1 MMVLLEEARLD
12 ADGTLHVSGWAAG
25 AAPVAF
31 VEVRVDG
38 VKLGNAGYGRAR
50 PDVARDHLQFNGA
63 ANCGFALSA
72 TLSPNLRRAAAQAQ
86 VVVVA
91 SDGAIVAAVR
101 EIARGE
107 GADFSDP
114 ATDELRFNCDS
125 LGLFDD
131 GALAIVGW
139 AAHQD
144 GVERLEV
151 SLDGAT
157 VGSCEVGRDRPDV
170 GKSHPEIPSARW
182 SGFEIRHR
190 VDNLAAG
197 EHELDLVFFTR
208 KGARLTRKLKAAV
221 QIAAEPGRVLD
232 REDMRL
238 FIDAPDVV
246 RGALT
251 KPVRRMLSIE
261 GWAIARHGVAAI
273 EVFIDGAPVGS
284 AARGTR
290 RLDIAAAYPDWPE
303 ALTSGYAILL
313 PRKLFARDQHA
324 LRISLRDKRGE
335 TQDIEVQV
343 RVEPADLDDEQT
355 QLRARPTQAETD
367 LKLALIAAAPKAP
380 AFAAL
385 LMANDAAPEDIERT
399 LVSLREQNFGDV
411 GVALLAPS
419 TQAQE
424 AARDAAARVGVALH
438 SLSAEGDLAR
448 ALELLPPVGED
459 RARFFL
465 RLRAGDQLGPD
476 ALMEFALEIVTRPE
490 EELLYADDRRF
501 EAGAAHATA
510 FFKPD
515 WSPDLLLSMN
525 YIGRAWCAALPLAAR
540 AGLSVG
546 EIGEVSDYDLALRLS
561 EAAQGIVR
569 TPLILMQAA
578 PAGDA
583 PEREKAALRDAMARR
598 GIAGGVRA
606 TAAPGVWRL
615 RRKLRTR
622 GMVSIII
629 PSIGARGLIEIC
641 LDSIRA
647 RTAYRNF
654 EIVIVDNIQDPDSP
668 WKGWFKQHAD
678 CVVEYPGPFNWSK
691 LNNLGA
697 EAALGDYLLFLN
709 DDVEAIEP
717 RWLHALLEHAQRE
730 EVGVVGS
737 RLLYP
742 DGRVQHAGMFLAE
755 AQARH
760 AFRFAEDEDYG
771 RFGLGA
777 AQRNVAAVTGACLM
791 TRREAFASVG
801 GFDEGHAIVNNDI
814 DLCLKMWREG
824 WRVVYTPHATLIHH
838 EMASRAELPDA
849 FDESGFAAAWRD
861 TFALG
866 DPFFH
871 PRLSL
876 DEADYAPEPEP
887 TRVLVAGRP
896 LIARADV
903 RRILVQKLDHVGD
916 FITGLPAIQRLRQR
930 FPQAEIH
937 VLASSASAALARLE
951 PAIDG
956 VIEFN
961 FFHHVSSQ
969 GRMEHADEAWLD
981 LEQRLKPYRFDLAI
995 DLRKHTETRDALKRS
1010 GARLTA
1016 GFDVRGAYPWLDIA
1030 LEWDTDQPYL
1040 PKRAQVADDYLA
1052 LVETISLACES
1063 DRRVI
1068 AGPPV
1073 EQALAEL
1080 RAAPWLSDLRE
1091 GLFDRPVVGVHPAAG
1106 NVLRQW
1112 PPEHFAQLIDLICG
1126 AYDVNIALLGAPG
1139 EADIAE
1145 AVLAQTRASDRVWS
1159 LVGRTKLDQ
1168 TPLLMRAMRLF
1179 VGNNSGPHH
1188 IAAAMGTP
1196 TVGVHSG
1203 VVSAREWGPLGPMA
1217 VAVQREMTCGPCYID
1232 KPALCP
1238 RGLACLQGLR
1248 PGEVFRVCEQMLGA
1262 ASRRV

>member
-12 ADGTLHVSGWAAG
+12 AEGTLHVGGWAAG
-25 AAPVAF
+25 SAPVAF

-38 VKLGNAGYGRAR
+38 VKLGHAEYGRAR
-50 PDVARDHLQFNGA
+50 PDVAQDHPEFNGVA
-63 ANCGFALSA
+63 TCGFALAA
-72 TLSPNLRRAAAQAQ
+72 TLSPDVRRAAVLAH
-86 VVVVA
+86 VVVVG
-91 SDGAIVAAVR
+91 SEGAIAAAIR

-107 GADFSDP
+107 GPEFSDP

-131 GALAIVGW
+131 GALEVVGW
-139 AAHQD
+139 AAHRE

-151 SLDGAT
+151 SLDGAF
-157 VGSCEVGRDRPDV
+157 VGSCEVGRDRTDV
-170 GKSHPEIPSARW
+170 GKSHADIPSARW
-182 SGFEIRHR
+182 SGFELRGQ

-197 EHELDLVFFTR
+197 EHEIDLVFLTR
-208 KGARLTRKLKAAV
+208 KGARLTRKLSAAV
-221 QIAAEPGRVLD
+221 QIAAEPGHVPD

-238 FIDAPDVV
+238 FIDTPEVV
-246 RGALT
+246 RGALV

-261 GWAIARHGVAAI
+261 GWALARHGVAAI
-273 EVFIDGAPVGS
+273 EVFLDGAPVGS
-284 AARGTR
+284 VARGTR
-290 RLDIAAAYPDWPE
+290 RLDIAAAYPEWPE
-303 ALTSGYAILL
+303 ALASGYAILL
-313 PRKLFARDQHA
+313 PRKLFARDKHV

-335 TQDIEVQV
+335 TQEIEVQV
-343 RVEPADLDDEQT
+343 AVEPADLDDEQT
-355 QLRARPTQAETD
+355 RLRARPSQAESD
-367 LKLALIAAAPKAP
+367 LKLALIAAAPVRP
-380 AFAAL
+380 VFAVL
-385 LMANDAAPEDIERT
+385 LTAEPGEAEGVART
-399 LVSLREQNFGDV
+399 LESLREQSFGDV
-411 GVALLAPS
+411 CIALLAS
-419 TQAQE
+419 SAQEEE
-424 AARDAAARVGVALH
+424 AARAGVTLPI
-438 SLSAEGDLAR
+438 LGDEGDLAS
-448 ALELLPPVGED
+448 ALERLAPMGAD
-459 RARFFL
+459 HARYFL
-465 RLRAGDQLGPD
+465 RLRAGDTLGPD

-490 EELLYADDRRF
+490 EEWLYADDRRF
-501 EAGAAHATA
+501 EVGAARATA

-515 WSPDLLLSMN
+515 WSPDLMLSMN
-525 YIGRAWCAALPLAAR
+525 YVGRAWCAALPLAER
-540 AGLSVG
+540 AGLSLRELG
-546 EIGEVSDYDLALRLS
+546 QASDYDIALRLS
-561 EAAQGIVR
+561 EAAHGIVR
-569 TPLILMQAA
+569 APLILMQAA
-578 PAGDA
+578 PVGDA
-583 PEREKAALRDAMARR
+583 PEREKAALRDAMTRR
-598 GIAGGVRA
+598 GISGGVRA

-615 RRKLRTR
+615 RRKLGTR
-622 GMVSIII
+622 GLVSIII

-654 EIVIVDNIQDPDSP
+654 EIVIVDNIQDPDSV
-668 WKGWFKQHAD
+668 WKSWFKQQAD

-691 LNNLGA
+691 LNNFGA

-709 DDVEAIEP
+709 DDVETIEP

-730 EVGVVGS
+730 EVGVVGP

-755 AQARH
+755 SQARH
-760 AFRFAEDEDYG
+760 AFRFAQDDDFG
-771 RFGLGA
+771 GFGLGA
-777 AQRNVAAVTGACLM
+777 AQRNVVAVTGACLLA
-791 TRREAFASVG
+791 RRDAFTAVG

-838 EMASRAELPDA
+838 EMASRAELPDT
-849 FDESGFAAAWRD
+849 FDESGFGAAWRD

-876 DEADYAPEPEP
+876 EENDYAPEPEP
-887 TRVLVAGRP
+887 TRVIVAGRP
-896 LIARADV
+896 LIAREDV

-969 GRMEHADEAWLD
+969 GRMSHADEAWFE
-981 LEQRLKPYRFDLAI
+981 LEQRLKPYRFDIAI
-995 DLRKHTETRDALKRS
+995 DLRKHTETRDVLKRS

-1016 GFDVRGAYPWLDIA
+1016 GYDVRGAYPWLDIA

-1040 PKRAQVADDYLA
+1040 PKRAQVADDYVA
-1052 LVETISLACES
+1052 LVETVSLACER

-1073 EQALAEL
+1073 DQALAEL

-1112 PPEHFAQLIDLICG
+1112 PPGHFAQLIDLICG
-1126 AYDVNIALLGAPG
+1126 TYDVNVALLGAPG
-1139 EADIAE
+1139 ETDIAE
-1145 AVLAQTRASDRVWS
+1145 AVLAQTRASERVWS
-1159 LVGRTKLDQ
+1159 LVGRTKLAD
-1168 TPLLMRAMRLF
+1168 TLPLMRVMRLF

-1248 PGEVFRVCEQMLGA
+1248 PGDVFRICEQMLGA
-1262 ASRRV
+1262 SLRRV